1 MSNKS
6 ANPNQKFQN
15 TNDNSEI
22 PYAKQN
28 WICFITDISLRP
40 LQLFSQLTTVLNEDE
55 ELSAL
60 KVISSKKLS
69 RPSSHTVSG
78 FKENEQSI

>member
-1 MSNKS
+1 MTTQKYGMLNK
-6 ANPNQKFQN
+6 
-15 TNDNSEI
+15 TE
-22 PYAKQN
+22 YAALQ
-28 WICFITDISLRP
+28 IISIRP

-60 KVISSKKLS
+60 KVRSSKKCS
-69 RPSSHTVSG
+69 RPSSHTISG